1 MRSVFIMNYA
11 VQPFQTQMKGKWML
25 SVGPQT
31 DGYKGRMNKQQ
42 WIHSYKKPT
51 VIWIY
56 CCTLFWFNTSIK
68 LITSRWQR
76 TSGAVWLQ
84 YCLLLWIQNRLTM
97 NKKRIT
103 DGLTEARIQ
112 PCCRAKI
119 FFFQLNIMY
128 LCILLTRVKNKTKKQ
143 TKLLYWG
150 KKIREIENLFF
161 FMSAPWGGKK
171 HILVG
176 NQVESL
182 TDGQAKRQAD
192 GSWYSS

>member
-25 SVGPQT
+25 RVGPQT

-84 YCLLLWIQNRLTM
+84 HCLLLWIQNRLTM

-112 PCCRAKI
+112 PCCRANI
-119 FFFQLNIMY
+119 YFFQLNIMY
-128 LCILLTRVKNKTKKQ
+128 FCILLTRVKKTK
-143 TKLLYWG
+143 TNCYIGG
-150 KKIREIENLFF
+150 KNKGNRKSFLFYVCS
-161 FMSAPWGGKK
+161 MRWKK

-192 GSWYSS
+192 GYWYSS